1 MKIAKYTTCL
11 VGLMMGLGSTAAL
24 SQDLIVNGQGGP
36 YEELIQE
43 AIIKPFM
50 AETGLKVLY
59 DPVGSASQDYAKI
72 KASRG
77 YPGWDV
83 NVMTAAQS
91 LDGCKDGLLERI
103 TPEKVPNLASIDPG
117 VRELAGKCGAVH
129 ELQYVALLYR
139 TDKLNP
145 APTSWNVLADSKL
158 EGKIVLPV
166 FSNAMAAQMLQVFS
180 AAAGNDPNDVD
191 PGFKKMVELAPRAL
205 AFGETSALM
214 DPYIRQGEAWA
225 MPFYSGRSALMKAE
239 GVPVD
244 FIIPK
249 EGTVP
254 LVATLNVPANAEHK
268 EAAYKFINYWL
279 SKTGQENWAQAYQ
292 VGTARADVELP
303 AEFRKNQITTRE
315 DIQKLILPNMA
326 VMATR
331 IPQWG
336 DRWEREVV
344 PAAR

>member
-11 VGLMMGLGSTAAL
+11 VGLAMGLGSAPAL

-50 AETGLKVLY
+50 AETGLNVLY

-72 KASRG
+72 KASKG
-77 YPGWDV
+77 NPGWDV

-91 LDGCKDGLLERI
+91 LDGCKDGLLEPI
-103 TPEKVPNLASIDPG
+103 TAEKVPNLASLDPG
-117 VRELAGKCGAVH
+117 VRGLSGECGAVH

-139 TDKLNP
+139 TDKLDP
-145 APTSWNVLADSKL
+145 APTSWSVLTDPKL
-158 EGKIVLPV
+158 DGKIILPM
-166 FSNAMAAQMLQVFS
+166 FRNAMAAQMLQIFS
-180 AAAGNDPNDVD
+180 AAAGNDPNEVD

-214 DPYIRQGEAWA
+214 DPYIRDGEAWA
-225 MPFYSGRSALMKAE
+225 MPFYSGRAALMKAD
-239 GVPVD
+239 GVPVN
-244 FIIPK
+244 FIIPE

-254 LVATLNVPANAEHK
+254 LVATLNVPVNAEHK
-268 EAAYKFINYWL
+268 EAAYRFINYWL
-279 SKTGQENWAQAYQ
+279 SKTGQESWAQAYQ
-292 VGTARADVELP
+292 VGTARADADLP
-303 AEFRKNQITTRE
+303 AKFRKHQITTSE
-315 DIQKLILPNMA
+315 DIHKLILPNMA

-331 IPQWG
+331 IKEWG

-344 PAAR
+344 PVAR